1 MKIIGL
7 IDKGFNNRQ
16 EWNGEAIRSNKAGAS
31 GTDQSFVLVGEYL
44 ARMGH
49 EVYLSFGKILSNTSY
64 NGVKYI
70 DNYELKK
77 ISNEFDILII
87 PSGNNEFIEYN
98 WKNLKKLVVWCHY
111 QGYIHPQICAI
122 FKFQYPICKVYTN
135 RMAKFVIEYLEK
147 FHTYYDD
154 FSDFNF
160 EIENPLMLDMFKN
173 NIVKEKYSFVFFA
186 SYERGG
192 EVAMNAYK
200 KMQYPNKRMYFTS
213 PDTDELNR
221 KDITSDIIPI
231 RWSDKKSTFQL
242 LSKMEYFIYPLALPS
257 RRGYQF
263 HKDTDGLVVA
273 ESLLHEVI
281 VITYPVGALKEKYGD
296 HLIYLPFPPNV
307 DTHILEGP
315 DQISVPE
322 FHSEFVLESI
332 IKTVEFL
339 ENNPNLKE
347 IIKKRGKEFILNKKE
362 PTQIGNE
369 WLKNLHLI

>member
-1 MKIIGL
+1 
-7 IDKGFNNRQ
+7 
-16 EWNGEAIRSNKAGAS
+16 
-31 GTDQSFVLVGEYL
+31 
-44 ARMGH
+44 
-49 EVYLSFGKILSNTSY
+49 
-64 NGVKYI
+64 
-70 DNYELKK
+70 
-77 ISNEFDILII
+77 
-87 PSGNNEFIEYN
+87 
-98 WKNLKKLVVWCHY
+98 
-111 QGYIHPQICAI
+111 
-122 FKFQYPICKVYTN
+122 
-135 RMAKFVIEYLEK
+135 
-147 FHTYYDD
+147 
-154 FSDFNF
+154 
-160 EIENPLMLDMFKN
+160 MLDMFKN

>member
-98 WKNLKKLVVWCHY
+98 WTNLKKLVVWCHY

-122 FKFQYPICKVYTN
+122 FKFQYPTCKVYTN

-173 NIVKEKYSFVFFA
+173 NILKEKYSFVFFA

-192 EVAMNAYK
+192 EIAMNAYK

-221 KDITSDIIPI
+221 KDITFDIIPI